1 MNDANMY
8 TRMPQ
13 MVKVKVGHT
22 GKPDIFGGETNLLR
36 IHESLQE
43 EGWTRSRI
51 RSNIFFRKIRKHAA
65 LA

>member
-1 MNDANMY
+1 
-8 TRMPQ
+8 